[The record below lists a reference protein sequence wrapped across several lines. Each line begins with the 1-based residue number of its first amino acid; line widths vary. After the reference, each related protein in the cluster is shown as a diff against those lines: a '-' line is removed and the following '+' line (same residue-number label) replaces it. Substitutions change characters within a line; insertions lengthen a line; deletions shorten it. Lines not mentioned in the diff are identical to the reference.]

1 MVKLERSLSLWEVT
15 LMSIGIILGAGIYVV
30 IGEAAG
36 ITGNSLWISFIIGA
50 VVATFTGLS
59 YAELCSRFPKA
70 GAEYVYVKNSFG
82 KTPAWLVSWLIIAG
96 NTIGGAT
103 VALGFSNYF
112 SALFHTPV
120 LPIAIIV
127 LFGCGIILV
136 LGIKETASVTILF
149 TIIEAIGL
157 AIIVII
163 GIQKFGDVDYL
174 QLTNGLKGIIEG
186 GVLIFFS
193 YIGFQGI
200 TRLAEETKKP
210 EKTIPRAIILS
221 ISITTVIYILVAIAA
236 VSVIT
241 AQDLA
246 NEGAPLARI
255 AETAFGKNSFILLS
269 AIALFSTFNT
279 ALMMLLSGSRL
290 IYGTS
295 KEKAL
300 PEIFSKI
307 SKKTLA
313 PWVAIIGIVIA
324 AIFFLFIG
332 DLKSIANLTNFTVFS
347 VFIII
352 NAALIFLRIKK
363 PIKKGFK
370 VPINIG
376 KIPIIPIIGI
386 TSSSFMLGNLSF
398 NILLSGISLII
409 IGLIVHFVLRY
420 IYKTNN

>member
-36 ITGNSLWISFIIGA
+36 ITGNSIWISFIIGA
-50 VVATFTGLS
+50 VVASFTGLS

-82 KTPAWLVSWLIIAG
+82 NTPAWIVSWLIIAG
-96 NTIGGAT
+96 NIIGGAT

-112 SALFHTPV
+112 SALYPTPV
-120 LPIAIIV
+120 IPIAIIV
-127 LFGCGIILV
+127 LIICGIILI

-157 AIIVII
+157 IIII
-163 GIQKFGDVDYL
+163 FIGLQKFGDVDYL
-174 QLTNGLKGIIEG
+174 QLTNGIKGIVEG

-193 YIGFQGI
+193 YLGFQGI
-200 TRLAEETKKP
+200 TRLAEETKRP
-210 EKTIPRAIILS
+210 EKNIPIAIILS
-221 ISITTVIYILVAIAA
+221 ILITTIIYILVAISA
-236 VSVIT
+236 VSVIPGE
-241 AQDLA
+241 DLA
-246 NEGAPLARI
+246 NKDAPLARI
-255 AETAFGKNSFILLS
+255 AEIAFGTNSFFLLS

-290 IYGTS
+290 VYGTA

-300 PEIFSKI
+300 PEIFSRV
-307 SKKTLA
+307 SKRTLA
-313 PWVAIIGIVIA
+313 PWVAIICIVLA

-347 VFIII
+347 VFIVI
-352 NAALIFLRIKK
+352 NATLIYLRIKK
-363 PIKKGFK
+363 PTKKGFK
-370 VPINIG
+370 VPINVG
-376 KIPIIPIIGI
+376 NIPIIPIFGII
-386 TSSSFMLGNLSF
+386 TSTFMMVNLSTY
-398 NILLSGISLII
+398 ILFLGILLII
-409 IGLIVHFVLRY
+409 IGLVVHFLLL
-420 IYKTNN
+420 KLSKK